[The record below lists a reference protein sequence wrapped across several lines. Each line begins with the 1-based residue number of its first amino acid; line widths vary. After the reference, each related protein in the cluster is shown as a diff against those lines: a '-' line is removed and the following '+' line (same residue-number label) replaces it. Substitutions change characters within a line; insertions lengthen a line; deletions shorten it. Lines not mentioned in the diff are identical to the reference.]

1 MMGKASEEVKP
12 KRERTPGR
20 VYAWRE
26 RSWCRPR
33 KQRKRGSSHQK
44 GSAPV
49 WRERSESFSKSPDEG
64 SEEREA
70 SPTLTGVKMLPGEE
84 IHPSL
89 VHEVELVPSP
99 QIQALRSCRPDVS
112 DTVCR
117 LCGGVR
123 LCGAALEELEDE
135 VDRIL
140 AESDHHADDHH
151 APQLRRMEWSQIWPG
166 NPYWQ

>member
-1 MMGKASEEVKP
+1 M
-12 KRERTPGR
+12 
-20 VYAWRE
+20 
-26 RSWCRPR
+26 
-33 KQRKRGSSHQK
+33 
-44 GSAPV
+44 
-49 WRERSESFSKSPDEG
+49 WRERSESFSRSPKEEDDEG
-64 SEEREA
+64 EA
-70 SPTLTGVKMLPGEE
+70 SSPQAEVKMLPGEE